1 MDCSDLALGAGW
13 ITAAVEQEA
22 KVIKK
27 KLIEVCYVVWN
38 KSTRGNQTAALTGE
52 TRSSERSALFY

>member
-1 MDCSDLALGAGW
+1 MNSRTAETLGAGW
-13 ITAAVEQEA
+13 IMAALEQEA

-38 KSTRGNQTAALTGE
+38 ESTRGN
-52 TRSSERSALFY
+52 